1 LPSTAVQPVPQQAAA
16 STSSAV
22 DASAS
27 VEDSFKDEYDRQ
39 LAAWRADAE
48 IARAKAERT
57 RAEWEVRRKAEE
69 EEERQRAAAQESRRK
84 EQRESTLAG
93 WETVSPADDSK
104 PVVGA
109 SVGEA
114 GSSNERVPTQ
124 RASVQTFGADAQ
136 MPNTADFVS
145 DGHPRAGGVSDPGV
159 GRIIHIRIIKND

>member
-1 LPSTAVQPVPQQAAA
+1 
-16 STSSAV
+16 
-22 DASAS
+22 

-39 LAAWRADAE
+39 VAAWRAEAE

-69 EEERQRAAAQESRRK
+69 EEEQRAAAEESRRK
-84 EQRESTLAG
+84 EQRESSLAG

-104 PVVGA
+104 PVA
-109 SVGEA
+109 SVGGA

-136 MPNTADFVS
+136 MPSTADFVS
-145 DGHPRAGGVSDPGV
+145 DGHARAGGVSGLGV